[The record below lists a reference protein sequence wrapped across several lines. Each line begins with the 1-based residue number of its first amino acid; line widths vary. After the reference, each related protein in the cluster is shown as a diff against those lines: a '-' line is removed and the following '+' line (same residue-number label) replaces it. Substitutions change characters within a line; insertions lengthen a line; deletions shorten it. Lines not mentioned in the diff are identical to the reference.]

1 MTDTVDP
8 VESVV
13 QTTDA
18 VAETAQSTTHAP
30 FKDDMTLTVRLI
42 KSFDYRTFKNLVVQ
56 HIAKDMLVK
65 DFKILVLEKI
75 KSTSGL
81 KPYHT
86 VVFDCL
92 KLYVKAHGS
101 KSQHLIINLDHDS
114 GDDTYILDD
123 AQTLA
128 SHGIEHETEV
138 SFFNTSLYLAYKA
151 NPETKW

>member
-1 MTDTVDP
+1 MMTDTVDP

-65 DFKILVLEKI
+65 DFKILVLEN
-75 KSTSGL
+75 
-81 KPYHT
+81 
-86 VVFDCL
+86 CL